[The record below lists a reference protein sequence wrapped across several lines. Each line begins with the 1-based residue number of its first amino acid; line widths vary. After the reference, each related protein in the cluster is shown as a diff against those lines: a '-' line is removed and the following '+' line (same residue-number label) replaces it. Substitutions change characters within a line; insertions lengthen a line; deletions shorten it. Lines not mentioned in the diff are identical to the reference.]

1 MLDTLRHTLHQAIT
15 TPKGDKFAPLR
26 IQKDLAR
33 RLNVMLG
40 RPLCSMEEIEQRKN
54 ARTRLAT
61 LLTRKTTAPRAKE
74 AAPVLIYFERD
85 RNAREL
91 DRVKDALE
99 SKGYAYK
106 LCDVAGD
113 EATVDFVMR
122 VAHCKR
128 DELPIVFV
136 ADKPIGDFRA
146 LVDADVSGAL
156 HKAVYGEAAA
166 PQA

>member
-1 MLDTLRHTLHQAIT
+1 
-15 TPKGDKFAPLR
+15 
-26 IQKDLAR
+26 
-33 RLNVMLG
+33 
-40 RPLCSMEEIEQRKN
+40 
-54 ARTRLAT
+54 
-61 LLTRKTTAPRAKE
+61 
-74 AAPVLIYFERD
+74 
-85 RNAREL
+85 
-91 DRVKDALE
+91 
-99 SKGYAYK
+99 
-106 LCDVAGD
+106 
-113 EATVDFVMR
+113 MR